1 MIKRILL
8 ALALLAL
15 AQTSLACD
23 EACKRAK
30 AEEAN
35 NIKFGAHLS
44 AKYCKTTATDFLIQT
59 RRALQTYRDKQL
71 PTAHRG
77 GARNIRS
84 FISQRKDWLVECD
97 KYLELT
103 EQGRVF
109 RDKETT
115 DKIIT
120 SMTNLN
126 NELHKIMM
134 RPKNPDESKEL
145 VVSPAGMKFDELFQL
160 MDDHYLDL
168 QKRGML

>member
-8 ALALLAL
+8 AIALVTL
-15 AQTSLACD
+15 AQASLACD

-30 AEEAN
+30 AEETN
-35 NIKFGAHLS
+35 NIKFGAYLNL
-44 AKYCKTTATDFLIQT
+44 KYCKTTTADFLIQT

-77 GARNIRS
+77 GARNIRNY
-84 FISQRKDWLVECD
+84 IDQRKDWLKECD
-97 KYLELT
+97 NYLELT
-103 EQGRVF
+103 DQGRVF

-115 DKIIT
+115 TAIID
-120 SMTNLN
+120 SMTDVST
-126 NELHKIMM
+126 ELKKIMM
-134 RPKNPDESKEL
+134 RPKNAAENKDL
-145 VVSPAGMKFDELFQL
+145 VIAPAAAKFDELFQM